1 MQLPQRATTHRIL
14 TLTKGH
20 PKVQDYYRGLIKDP
34 EFLEAW
40 SCQDN
45 CFEFNNLCVKCHFV
59 KKICNEFQ
67 QKFGQI
73 LNEPISNVVNGL
85 KEFKLMAFSC

>member
-1 MQLPQRATTHRIL
+1 MQSPQSATTPRLL

-20 PKVQDYYRGLIKDP
+20 PKVQDYHRGSIKDP

-45 CFEFNNLCVKCHFV
+45 CFEFNNLCIKCHFV
-59 KKICNEFQ
+59 QKICYEFE
-67 QKFGQI
+67 QKFEQI
-73 LNEPISNVVNGL
+73 LNEPISNVVDGL
-85 KEFKLMAFSC
+85 KEFKLLA

>member
-1 MQLPQRATTHRIL
+1 MQSPQSATTPSIQ

-45 CFEFNNLCVKCHFV
+45 CFEFNNLCIKCHFV
-59 KKICNEFQ
+59 QKICYEFE
-67 QKFGQI
+67 QKFEQI
-73 LNEPISNVVNGL
+73 LNEPISNVVDGL
-85 KEFKLMAFSC
+85 KEFKLLA